1 MFWAGLPLM
10 AVAATLGLSGI
21 GQAGSDFQRH
31 ALPFWLFVA
40 GLVLAVVGA
49 WSRERQRDGAT
60 GPAMTAA
67 IPATAPATAA
77 ARAVTE
83 TGGLSRLQRPSM
95 NPAAAMIPT
104 VSPAIIAPGAAATQP
119 EMMERIRAFE
129 TDNARL
135 RAFLLD
141 AKASIAR

>member
-21 GQAGSDFQRH
+21 GQAGSDLQRH

-49 WSRERQRDGAT
+49 WSRERQRGGAT
-60 GPAMTAA
+60 VAAVTAA
-67 IPATAPATAA
+67 IPAAAAAA
-77 ARAVTE
+77 ARSVE

-95 NPAAAMIPT
+95 NPPAAVTPT
-104 VSPAIIAPGAAATQP
+104 VIPPGAAATPP